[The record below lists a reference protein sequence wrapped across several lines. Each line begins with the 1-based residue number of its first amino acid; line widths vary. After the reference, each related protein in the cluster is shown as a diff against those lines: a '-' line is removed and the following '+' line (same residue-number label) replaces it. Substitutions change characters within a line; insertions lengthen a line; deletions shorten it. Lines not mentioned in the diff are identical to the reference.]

1 MAPVTDASPHQ
12 ASATFNSAVEV
23 GLRALCVLTAG
34 YPSRHS
40 LQRLTI
46 YDYLVVHSDDIP
58 GGPMSL
64 HPRTPHRG
72 GELLA
77 RRGVLQD
84 GLALYASRDL
94 IERRYDGDG
103 VFFAAS
109 DLASGFLD
117 ALTADYVRDLRD
129 RADWVA
135 NTYHDVGDAEL
146 VSLVDEGLGRWGA
159 EFTMQSVLR
168 AAAET

>member
-1 MAPVTDASPHQ
+1 MSDASPHRPG
-12 ASATFNSAVEV
+12 APFNSAVEV

-34 YPSRHS
+34 HPARHS

-58 GGPMSL
+58 GGPVGV
-64 HPRTPHRG
+64 HPRTPYRS

-77 RRGVLQD
+77 RRGILQD
-84 GLALYASRDL
+84 GLSLYASRGL
-94 IERRYDGDG
+94 LERRYEDDGI
-103 VFFAAS
+103 FFAAS

-117 ALTADYVRDLRD
+117 TLTADYVRDLRD
-129 RADWVA
+129 RADWIA
-135 NTYHDVGDAEL
+135 AAYGDVSDAEL
-146 VSLVDEGLGRWGA
+146 VAIVDEGLGRWGA

-168 AAAET
+168 AETET